1 MLQLSLIH
9 ILKPKDPKKTFIRLF
24 SYFKYNIVLF
34 FGGIFFIIAGSLAEI
49 GINGMIS
56 PVIDALIGDHDSGLF
71 VKYLL
76 IMVALVVIISISQYI
91 DVYKRQDDDIPSVKK
106 IYGQKFTRILKLDKF
121 AEMVGVLIEKELI
134 NK

>member
-1 MLQLSLIH
+1 MKQKQ
-9 ILKPKDPKKTFIRLF
+9 LKPKDPKKTFIRLF

-91 DVYKRQDDDIPSVKK
+91 TKDRLPIIGISTTPYVEAKVLAFLNSS
-106 IYGQKFTRILKLDKF
+106 FFILKVSIALSS
-121 AEMVGVLIEKELI
+121 
-134 NK
+134 